1 MKKLIIIL
9 AAGFLMGAC
18 DSEDQGSSRHSG
30 ANADREKALLQ
41 SPNNTERVKS
51 GSTTQSGQLTPDS
64 VRTSATDAA
73 EGKQRN
79 TSNEGSRY

>member
-1 MKKLIIIL
+1 MKIHALIISL
-9 AAGFLMGAC
+9 AVAMFAAC

-30 ANADREKALLQ
+30 ANADREKLLLQ

-64 VRTSATDAA
+64 VRTSATDSV
-73 EGKQRN
+73 EGRN
-79 TSNEGSRY
+79 QEEQSTNQ